1 MLICRY
7 WSSGFLHCCKLPVL
21 TAKRSSK
28 RSAQKDQCAL
38 HVLESGAG
46 RAMELRAAYSR
57 SSGGMQRV
65 LPVEVE
71 EGLQCA
77 FVSFFVASKPKA
89 RRKEFAVLHGA
100 NLYRHQKRGSASLAR
115 RFAFAVNF
123 ERSKSRSQLFHSYCT
138 FFTFMIDGCRLN
150 R

>member
-21 TAKRSSK
+21 TAKRSSSSK

-65 LPVEVE
+65 LPAQVE
-71 EGLQCA
+71 ERCSTLLLAAEQERLEAKPQCA
-77 FVSFFVASKPKA
+77 VEELFSWPSCLHHTASGGVHFIVAS
-89 RRKEFAVLHGA
+89 
-100 NLYRHQKRGSASLAR
+100 
-115 RFAFAVNF
+115 
-123 ERSKSRSQLFHSYCT
+123 SQNCCSG
-138 FFTFMIDGCRLN
+138 I
-150 R
+150 